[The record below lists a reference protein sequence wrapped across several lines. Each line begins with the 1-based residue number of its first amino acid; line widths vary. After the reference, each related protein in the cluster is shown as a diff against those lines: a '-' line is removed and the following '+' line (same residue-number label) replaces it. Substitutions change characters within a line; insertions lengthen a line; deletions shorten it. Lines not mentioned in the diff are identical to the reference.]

1 MKKVRIK
8 KWVKSTLAVM
18 LAVFLILTSVMY
30 SFGAQMFTDVTDKH
44 WSKKYVESMS
54 SKKIVT
60 GYEDATF
67 KPDKSVSR
75 IESIVL
81 ITRLFD
87 PKEVQATYDA
97 NKSKY
102 EKSLKDNGILT
113 YADWAKEEIVF
124 ALEKKILNNEKLLSS
139 FVKNGNPQNAL
150 RWEISVYLAR
160 GLDLEKELNKV
171 VVLGF
176 KDANQI
182 PSEAKPYVDV
192 LIKKGI
198 INSSGDWKGNFNPKN
213 PVTRAEMSKM
223 LSVAY
228 DLKQKNGNTN
238 TGTDTNTN
246 TGTDT
251 TTDTSQI
258 LTSVEGKID
267 DILEYDGNVTLTIK
281 DSRDKKLVFSNKKS
295 DISIKLGSQTAKIE
309 DLKEGRTVKLT
320 ISGSKLYSV
329 KLSDLEEE
337 KEGYFYTVSFDANG
351 NNTIKFKIGNNYEEY
366 KMNSSTK
373 IKLDG
378 ENASAYN
385 LDKEDK
391 VTIKVKNGVLD
402 EIDAMSKDFK
412 VKGIVQE
419 VSSSKIE
426 IKTDDKYEK
435 TYKFDIDKDAK
446 IKRNNDKAKVSD
458 IRVGDK
464 VDLEVEYDKVT
475 DIDADTVKT
484 KVKGTLKEI
493 KMAQTPEITIL
504 DEDNKTKTYKLASG
518 FEVEVDDRS
527 AGLYDLRINHK
538 IEVVLESGEITEIEA
553 DDNVSMSTYTGKIKD
568 IDKGDNE
575 IELENNIDGRTIY
588 IRYSTSKVRFIDIDG
603 GSLSESNFDDDDIIS
618 VVGEDKM
625 GSVEAKIITRIENH

>member
-1 MKKVRIK
+1 MKKLRIK

-102 EKSLKDNGILT
+102 EKALKDYGILT

-124 ALEKKILNNEKLLSS
+124 ALEKNIINNEKLLSS

-150 RWEISVYLAR
+150 RWEIAVYLAR

-198 INSSGDWKGNFNPKN
+198 INSSGDYKGNFNPKN

-223 LSVAY
+223 LYVAY
-228 DLKQKNGNTN
+228 DLKNKNGNTN
-238 TGTDTNTN
+238 TNTDTNKNTDTNTN
-246 TGTDT
+246 TDN
-251 TTDTSQI
+251 SQI

-267 DILEYDGNVTLTIK
+267 DVLEYNGNITLTIK

-295 DISIKLGSQTAKIE
+295 DISIKFGSQTAKIE
-309 DLKEGRTVKLT
+309 DLKEGREVKLT

-329 KLSDLEEE
+329 KLSDVEEE

-351 NNTIKFKIGNNYEEY
+351 NHTIKFKIGNNYEEY
-366 KMNSSTK
+366 KVKSTTK

-391 VTIKVKNGVLD
+391 VTIKIKNGD
-402 EIDAMSKDFK
+402 IEEIDAISKNFEVD
-412 VKGIVQE
+412 GIIQE

-426 IKTDDKYEK
+426 IETDDKHKK
-435 TYKFDIDKDAK
+435 TYKFDIDKDVK
-446 IKRNNDKAKVSD
+446 VKRNNDRAKVSD
-458 IRVGDK
+458 LRVGDK
-464 VDLEVEYDKVT
+464 VDLEVEYDKVV

-484 KVKGTLKEI
+484 KVKGILKEI

-504 DEDNKTKTYKLASG
+504 DNDNKTKTYKLAPG

-538 IEVVLESGEITEIEA
+538 IEITLESGEVTEIEA

-568 IDKGDNE
+568 IDTGDNE
-575 IELENNIDGRTIY
+575 IELENNTDGKTIY
-588 IRYSTSKVRFIDIDG
+588 IRYSTSRVKFIDIDG
-603 GSLSESNFDDDDIIS
+603 HSLSESNFDDDDIIS
-618 VVGEDKM
+618 VVGEDKL